1 MLPGEVLLEIFESIS
16 HAPSQI
22 AFALTCKRV
31 AALARS
37 IDLARTLTSAKYAGF
52 LPVGVFDI
60 PDLMA
65 SLRSWNPASL
75 RLCGH
80 CLTFRPGSAEYW
92 QGKKGY
98 ERSDFWIQKIGWS
111 FKGMPRPPLKLQELH
126 LIRSRCQL
134 AEANARHLSFM
145 PPDLHVK

>member
-1 MLPGEVLLEIFESIS
+1 MLPGEVLMEIFESIS

-80 CLTFRPGSAEYW
+80 CLTFRPSSAEYW

-98 ERSDFWIQKIGWS
+98 ERNDFWIQKIGWS
-111 FKGMPRPPLKLQELH
+111 FKGMPPAPLKLREL
-126 LIRSRCQL
+126 
-134 AEANARHLSFM
+134 
-145 PPDLHVK
+145 PPNSI

>member
-1 MLPGEVLLEIFESIS
+1 MLPGEVLLEMFESIS

-22 AFALTCKRV
+22 AFALTCQRV

-80 CLTFRPGSAEYW
+80 CLTLRPCSAEYG

-98 ERSDFWIQKIGWS
+98 ERNDFWVQEIGWS
-111 FKGMPRPPLKLQELH
+111 FKGMPP
-126 LIRSRCQL
+126 
-134 AEANARHLSFM
+134 AR
-145 PPDLHVK
+145 

>member
-80 CLTFRPGSAEYW
+80 CLTFRPCSAEYW

-98 ERSDFWIQKIGWS
+98 ERNDFWIQKIGWS
-111 FKGMPRPPLKLQELH
+111 FKGMPPAPL
-126 LIRSRCQL
+126 
-134 AEANARHLSFM
+134 EATGTTLNSI
-145 PPDLHVK
+145 